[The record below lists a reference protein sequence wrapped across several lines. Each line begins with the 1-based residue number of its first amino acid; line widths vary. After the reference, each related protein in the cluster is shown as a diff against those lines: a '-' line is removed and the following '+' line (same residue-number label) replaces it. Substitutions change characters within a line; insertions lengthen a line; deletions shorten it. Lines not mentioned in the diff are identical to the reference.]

1 MKRILSFFMV
11 FVLLFNFVLPRR
23 SEAVAPLAGA
33 ILVNP
38 KTYVAVGS
46 LLASVGIVYENRES
60 LIAGVNDFLDKSAQ
74 IREQVHNA
82 MLISGI
88 YFVNGIQKNVFPV
101 TQELYDSAIDYASGY
116 SGESYIPSSSA
127 VLTEYIED
135 DITYSNLDF
144 IVPYDKK
151 LGITT
156 SASIKSNSNMIYV
169 DQETFIDGIEST
181 SQFKEVTS
189 NVGLTPFARV
199 TPILN
204 DWSYNNSLGT
214 NGIKFKFL
222 GKDVEV
228 AISYK
233 RPNGLYSRF
242 LLSGTSSNN
251 YYSYSYSDSQYIVPF
266 SPVYFSA
273 QPVYTSDSNG
283 VWYKGLKIYATYIHY
298 YNNAVST
305 DCLRP
310 QTMPLTNLL
319 FPCNTPT
326 GVSDDSKYNNPD
338 ISALFTTFDEASGLY
353 MPSGNAIAPT
363 VNYSVSTPVTEE
375 WTYSADEQVGI
386 VLPSGSI
393 DNYVGTPE
401 SVTTGELTTY
411 TGEKT
416 GELDWTNIP
425 SEDEGEEGGGSIS
438 GEFDIGK
445 WLTGTGAGTLSGT
458 LDNAFSNVNAKIDSL
473 TNSLTNVFNPELSW
487 QNSNFRWFD
496 FIILFLD
503 VILACIRLTIRFLV
517 FVVTLTQIVATPLI
531 SNSHMLQGIDFLKNI
546 TIPETNFTIWGLLT
560 SFATAMIGVSA
571 FKFIKRK
578 FRF

>member
-23 SEAVAPLAGA
+23 SEAVAPVVGA
-33 ILVNP
+33 LLSNP

-46 LLASVGIVYENRES
+46 LLASAGIVYENADS
-60 LIAGVNDFLDKSAQ
+60 LKAGVTDFLNKSAQ

-88 YFVNGIQKNVFPV
+88 YAVNGIQKNIFPV
-101 TQELYDSAIDYASGY
+101 NQELYNSAVDYANSQT
-116 SGESYIPSSSA
+116 GESYSSSSIPIDIDYIENDVLINSTDVVIPYNVSTVANGSGFQTSTYKNKPSSTDYTSA
-127 VLTEYIED
+127 TYMNFIED
-135 DITYSNLDF
+135 MENTLLSSVTTEKGYIPFVRIT
-144 IVPYDKK
+144 P
-151 LGITT
+151 T
-156 SASIKSNSNMIYV
+156 
-169 DQETFIDGIEST
+169 
-181 SQFKEVTS
+181 
-189 NVGLTPFARV
+189 
-199 TPILN
+199 LN
-204 DWSYNNSLGT
+204 DWSLYNNSIGSNGIYFNLLGNKFRIAIGPKETGVYKSFIIQSEGT
-214 NGIKFKFL
+214 N
-222 GKDVEV
+222 VY
-228 AISYK
+228 ASYFYLQ
-233 RPNGLYSRF
+233 PY
-242 LLSGTSSNN
+242 T
-251 YYSYSYSDSQYIVPF
+251 
-266 SPVYFSA
+266 PVYITA
-273 QPVYTSDSNG
+273 QPKYTSDENG
-283 VWYKGLKIYATYIHY
+283 VWYSGLRLFITGLVYSGSQSCIYWRTQAL
-298 YNNAVST
+298 NS
-305 DCLRP
+305 DFLR
-310 QTMPLTNLL
+310 
-319 FPCNTPT
+319 CNTPT
-326 GVSDDSKYNNPD
+326 GVSDNATYNHPE
-338 ISALFTTFDEASGLY
+338 ISSLFTTFDEESGLY
-353 MPSGNAIAPT
+353 MPSGKAIAPT
-363 VNYSVSTPVTEE
+363 VNYSVSIPTTEE

-401 SVTTGELTTY
+401 SVTAGELTTY

-445 WLTGTGAGTLSGT
+445 WLTGTGEGTLSGT
-458 LDNAFSNVNAKIDSL
+458 IDNAFSNVNAKIDSL
-473 TNSLTNVFNPELSW
+473 TNSISNVFNPELSW

-546 TIPETNFTIWGLLT
+546 TIPETSFTIWGLLT